1 MLLHVIVAGFV
12 LACAITTFVLVVRGL
27 RQVRVEEP
35 VSDLR
40 LVGGPHS
47 AGRSVRAMAIPRKHP
62 AIRTRHA
69 RSLK

>member
-12 LACAITTFVLVVRGL
+12 LACAITTLVLVVMGFRSL
-27 RQVRVEEP
+27 RAESI
-35 VSDLR
+35 SDLR
-40 LVGGPHS
+40 LDGPHT

-62 AIRTRHA
+62 TIRSRHA